1 MDLSI
6 VTTLYGSA
14 PYLKEF
20 HRRASEAADKFGAKK
35 YELIFVNDGSPD
47 DSLEAAIEL
56 HRQDPHVVVVDLS
69 RNFGHYK
76 AMMTGLMQARGEKV
90 FLIDCDLEEPPELLE
105 TFLIEMGKTGAD
117 VVFGQQARRKGKWF
131 ERVSGDVFYR
141 LLNWLSPEP
150 MPRNVVTA
158 RLMTRRYVQS
168 LIEHRDREVFMLG
181 LWTIT
186 GYKQAPVAVVKGSKG
201 ETTYSLGR
209 KITILV
215 NAVTSFSNRPLL
227 YIFYLGMLIS
237 FLSLGGAAYLIVRR
251 LFFGDYLMGW
261 PSLIVSI
268 WLLGGFTIMCVGIIG
283 VYIAKIFMEVKQRP
297 YTVVR
302 AIHQRGEGKSS

>member
-6 VTTLYGSA
+6 VTTMYRSA
-14 PYLKEF
+14 PYITEF
-20 HRRASEAADKFGAKK
+20 HRRATEAARKFGATD
-35 YELIFVNDGSPD
+35 YELVFVNDGSPD
-47 DSLEAAIEL
+47 NSLELALEL
-56 HRQDPHVVVVDLS
+56 HQQDPHLVVVDLS

-76 AMMTGLMQARGEKV
+76 AMMTGLMQAQGEMV
-90 FLIDCDLEEPPELLE
+90 FLIDCDLEEAPELLE
-105 TFLIEMGKTGAD
+105 TFSAERARTGAD
-117 VVFGQQARRKGKWF
+117 VVFGQQSQRKGEWF
-131 ERVSGDVFYR
+131 ERISGDIFYR
-141 LLNWLSPEP
+141 LLDCLSNER

-186 GYKQAPVAVVKGSKG
+186 GYKQAPLTVVKGSKG
-201 ETTYSLGR
+201 ETSYSFGR
-209 KITILV
+209 KISVLV
-215 NAVTSFSNRPLL
+215 NAVTSFSNRPLVF
-227 YIFYLGMLIS
+227 IFYLGMLIS
-237 FLSLGGAAYLIVRR
+237 SLSLGGATYLIIRR
-251 LFFGDYLMGW
+251 LFFGEYLVGW

-283 VYIAKIFMEVKQRP
+283 VYLAKIFMEVKQRP

-302 AIHQRGEGKSS
+302 AVHQRVP

>member
-14 PYLKEF
+14 PYIREF
-20 HRRASEAADKFGAKK
+20 HRRAAEAAAKLGDD

-47 DSLEAAIEL
+47 NSLDLALEL
-56 HRQDPHVVVVDLS
+56 HKQDPHVVVVDLS

-76 AMMTGLMQARGEKV
+76 AMMTGLMQARGELI
-90 FLIDCDLEEPPELLE
+90 FLIDCDLEESPELLE
-105 TFLIEMGKTGAD
+105 TFRAEMQKTGAD
-117 VVFGQQARRKGKWF
+117 VVFGQQGRRKGNWF
-131 ERVSGDVFYR
+131 ERISGDIFYR
-141 LLNWLSPEP
+141 ALNLLSAEP

-168 LIEHRDREVFMLG
+168 LIEHRDREVFILG

-186 GYKQAPVAVVKGSKG
+186 GYKQTAVTIVKGSKG
-201 ETTYSLGR
+201 ESTYSLGK
-209 KITILV
+209 KISILV
-215 NAVTSFSNRPLL
+215 NGVTSFSNRPLV
-227 YIFYLGMLIS
+227 YIFYLGMIISLIS
-237 FLSLGGAAYLIVRR
+237 LISAACLIVRR

-302 AIHQRGEGKSS
+302 AMHRHGDGKTT